1 MERTMT
7 EDDLQ
12 KAVATYLDA
21 VGLTWCHVPNEGK
34 RNTVAGKRLKAKGMK
49 AGVPDCLIFNTH
61 GEYDGMAI
69 ELKVGRN
76 NQTDTQSEW
85 ELKLINCG
93 WSYHVCRSLD
103 EVIELIKINYR
114 K

>member
-1 MERTMT
+1 MT

-12 KAVATYLDA
+12 RSVKRYLDLL
-21 VGLTWCHVPNEGK
+21 GLDWCHVPNEGK
-34 RNTVAGKRLKAKGMK
+34 RSRGNQFKHKGLKS
-49 AGVPDCLIFNTH
+49 GVPDCLIFNPH
-61 GEYDGMAI
+61 NEYSGTAI
-69 ELKVGRN
+69 ELKIEN
-76 NQTDTQSEW
+76 NKQSDNQKEW

-103 EVIELIKINYR
+103 EVIELIKLNYR